1 MTVGIP
7 ALLKPNIAQLV
18 ETKNVLF
25 DFGALLASDYAAG
38 TIIAS
43 IVEINVTVAPGSAAI
58 DPTPQSRLI
67 GMPIIVTSEFNS
79 IANGAVVAW
88 FGTMIGAVTYL
99 LQCVVMLSDGIS
111 QPTIEVKLVCYN
123 PNAGS

>member
-7 ALLKPNIAQLV
+7 KILKPDIASTV

-38 TIIAS
+38 TIISS
-43 IVEINVTVAPGSAAI
+43 IVEINVTVAPGSAAQ
-58 DPTPQSRLI
+58 DPTPQSRMI
-67 GMPIIVTSEFNS
+67 GSAIIVTSEYNS

-88 FGTMIGAVTYL
+88 FGTMIGNVTYL
-99 LQCVVMLSDGIS
+99 LQCVVALSDGIS
-111 QPTIEVKLVCYN
+111 QPTIEVKLQCYN
-123 PNAGS
+123 PNA